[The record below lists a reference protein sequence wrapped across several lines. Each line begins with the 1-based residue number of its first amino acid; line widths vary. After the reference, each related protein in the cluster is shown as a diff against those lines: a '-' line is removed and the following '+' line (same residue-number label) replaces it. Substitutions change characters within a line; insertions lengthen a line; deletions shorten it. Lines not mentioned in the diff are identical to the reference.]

1 MKLEDVPTPET
12 DAFYE
17 GEYSPDIP
25 PEMFEVSVGKE
36 KRFAESLE
44 KRLAIAVA
52 ALESIS
58 INSEEQF
65 IRNFAREALAQIE
78 ERK

>member
-1 MKLEDVPTPET
+1 MKDIPTPET
-12 DAFYE
+12 DAFYA

-25 PEMFEVSVGKE
+25 PEIFELSAGKE
-36 KRFAESLE
+36 KRFSESLE
-44 KRLAIAVA
+44 QRLAIAVA

-65 IRNFAREALAQIE
+65 IRNFAREALAQIVE
-78 ERK
+78 KK